1 MGCFLFQ
8 TGKSFH
14 PSMKLVRRP
23 GTQAQTQP
31 TALTIG
37 NFDGVHA
44 GHAAL
49 FREVVSAADSMGL
62 VPTVVTLN
70 PHPKEFFDPN
80 YALQRI
86 TTFRDRVVAMK
97 NCGIR
102 QVVVLPFDRAMAT
115 LPPETFV
122 KDILCQQLKARQIWV
137 GDDFR
142 FGAKRA
148 GDYQLLKS
156 LSASHGFQVND
167 LPEVQI
173 NQHRVSSS
181 QIRDALNQGDVA
193 TAQAMLGHP
202 LSFSGHVIHGK
213 KLGRTLGF
221 PTMNLRIQGRASALS
236 GILAVWVHG
245 LESQPLPAVASLGL
259 RPTVEDSRQIL
270 LETFIPGWSGNAYG
284 KKVTIEVVRHLRPE
298 LKFDSLDA
306 MVTRMHQDTATALD
320 ILKTTPSHL

>member
-1 MGCFLFQ
+1 
-8 TGKSFH
+8 
-14 PSMKLVRRP
+14 MKLVRRP
-23 GTQAQTQP
+23 SSMTQSQP

-49 FREVVSAADSMGL
+49 FREVVSAADRMGL

-70 PHPKEFFDPN
+70 PHPKEFFDPT
-80 YALQRI
+80 YRLQRI

-102 QVVVLPFDRAMAT
+102 QVVVLPFDKAMAS
-115 LPPETFV
+115 LPPESFV
-122 KDILCQQLKARQIWV
+122 KDVLCRQLNARQIWV

-142 FGAKRA
+142 FGARRA
-148 GDYQLLKS
+148 GDYHLLKS
-156 LSASHGFQVND
+156 LSPAMGFQVND

-173 NQHRVSSS
+173 NHQRVSSS
-181 QIRDALNQGDVA
+181 QIREALNKGDVS

-202 LSFSGHVIHGK
+202 LCYSGHIIHGK

-245 LESQPLPAVASLGL
+245 LDANPLPAVASLGL
-259 RPTVEDSRQIL
+259 RPTVEDSNQIL
-270 LETFIPGWSGNAYG
+270 LETFIPGWTGNAYG
-284 KKVTIEVVRHLRPE
+284 KRVTIEVVQHLRPE

-306 MVTRMHQDTATALD
+306 MVNRMHQDTATALN
-320 ILKTTPSHL
+320 ILKTAPSHL